1 MQISEEELNEIFE
14 EIVNEI
20 DLESKKIRSNAYG
33 VTPES
38 DYSITI
44 RDEFNKNLGRIQLVN
59 RIRRKI
65 EKVLEKKR
73 QKEAV

>member
-1 MQISEEELNEIFE
+1 MISEEELNEILE

-20 DLESKKIRSNAYG
+20 DLESQKIRSNAYG

-44 RDEFNKNLGRIQLVN
+44 RDEFNRNLGRIQLVD

-65 EKVLEKKR
+65 RKVLEKKR
-73 QKEAV
+73 QMEAV

>member
-1 MQISEEELNEIFE
+1 MLSEEELNEIFE
-14 EIVNEI
+14 GIVKEIN
-20 DLESKKIRSNAYG
+20 LESKKIRSNAYG

-44 RDEFNKNLGRIQLVN
+44 RDEFNRNLGEIQLCE

-65 EKVLEKKR
+65 RKVLEKKR
-73 QKEAV
+73 RMEAV